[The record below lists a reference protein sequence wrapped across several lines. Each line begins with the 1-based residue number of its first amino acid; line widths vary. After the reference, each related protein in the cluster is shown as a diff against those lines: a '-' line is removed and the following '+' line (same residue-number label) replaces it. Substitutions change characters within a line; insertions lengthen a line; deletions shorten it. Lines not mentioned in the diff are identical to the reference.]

1 MMKLVGPPWT
11 CRRALQQLLLCAAL
25 PAVAAAAAADLY
37 RYADADLAL
46 GEALI
51 RQHRCEA
58 CHARQVGGDGTD
70 IYRPSKRISN
80 PGALRGMVEMCSV
93 ELKLQLFPEE
103 ITAVAAVL
111 QRDHY
116 RFLATKAK
124 P

>member
-1 MMKLVGPPWT
+1 MKNSAGL
-11 CRRALQQLLLCAAL
+11 RALGCVLM
-25 PAVAAAAAADLY
+25 VAAADAMATELY
-37 RYADADLAL
+37 RYPEADMAL
-46 GEALI
+46 GETLI

-58 CHARQVGGDGTD
+58 CHARRVGGDGTD
-70 IYRPSKRISN
+70 IYRSNQRINS
-80 PGALRGMVEMCSV
+80 PAALRGMVEMCSV

-116 RFLATKAK
+116 RFLATPLK